1 MGNSQMNNFKTVTT
15 LEQGKWKIEIFDD
28 SGNSITSQKN
38 IDEKHIIEIKNKLIE
53 MIKAGKKPA

>member
-1 MGNSQMNNFKTVTT
+1 MNNFKTVTT